1 MLPINGASNF
11 SELFCTDLM
20 MLMFTVADTTQNLWF
35 RQRLMRISRNREV
48 TGDGRVFAG
57 LMITYV
63 SYSKKRTDIMFYL
76 DLCCFRMYT
85 RKHQRL
91 FDLLLEAKKQYE
103 AETETR
109 TVVYAIDQ
117 VRS

>member
-1 MLPINGASNF
+1 MVRLKLYEP
-11 SELFCTDLM
+11 LVQHRV
-20 MLMFTVADTTQNLWF
+20 LMFLADATQSLWF

-48 TGDGRVFAG
+48 TNDRILAG
-57 LMITYV
+57 LTITYV
-63 SYSKKRTDIMFYL
+63 AHPSRALLISF
-76 DLCCFRMYT
+76 DLKLLCSRMYT

-103 AETETR
+103 AETEMR

-117 VRS
+117 VRSLVLDEF

>member
-1 MLPINGASNF
+1 
-11 SELFCTDLM
+11 
-20 MLMFTVADTTQNLWF
+20 
-35 RQRLMRISRNREV
+35 
-48 TGDGRVFAG
+48 
-57 LMITYV
+57 
-63 SYSKKRTDIMFYL
+63 
-76 DLCCFRMYT
+76 MYT

-117 VRS
+117 VRSLFWN